1 LKTFEQLLKEL
12 PIVTVEQ
19 VLFFRDKSISII
31 KELELQNGLLKIELE
46 NKARLLN
53 SCETALRERDG
64 L

>member
-1 LKTFEQLLKEL
+1 MNTVDGLKQM
-12 PIVTVEQ
+12 PVVTVEQ
-19 VLFFRDKSISII
+19 VLRFKDAAINTI

-46 NKARLLN
+46 NKSRLLN